1 MHFKTILKCFFTA
14 GFTVMMLSFACLQVS
29 AGDGHITGFPINPP
43 LPVKGKVIDKA
54 TGKPVAGATVAVRGS
69 SKGVYTDD
77 EGRFSLTLT
86 ANKGILTI
94 SSVGYVTTEQVVDD
108 NVNDV
113 VISLV
118 SSQKDMEEVVVTA
131 LGIQR
136 TAKSL
141 TYSTQRISGEQI
153 NQIRDAN
160 FANTLSGKVAG
171 LTITPSANGPG
182 GATRIL
188 LRGNRSIQGTNN
200 ALIVVDGVAIDNSTV
215 QRQVRNDAGDDNGG
229 QSGSDGISSISPDD
243 IETINVLKGAAGA
256 ALYGSSAANRVGIT
270 TTKKG
275 KVGTDSAAVNSGA
288 TIDQA
293 MVFPRLQNEYGQGA
307 GGNFSSNTGNSWG
320 PRITGQQITDWTGK
334 TVTLQ
339 AYSNNVK
346 DFFQDAFSTNNAIS
360 VNGGTEK
367 IQTYLSAANTYANGI
382 VPTNNLNRNTFN
394 ARVTYNITDRL
405 TADVKLTYILQ
416 NIRNKPGVGG
426 DGQVAGNVFRI
437 PRSVNLND
445 LKNYKT
451 VDASGVETP
460 TYWTNTDPVYMNP
473 YWTVYNT
480 HVDENRS
487 RVIGQASLKYMLTN
501 WLNIQGRVSSDSYY
515 DFITKKY
522 ANNTVNS
529 ARNPGGQYSEEND
542 FVAERNVD
550 FLLNGTNSIS
560 RDLKVTYNVGGSLLS
575 RQSRQRVNIASGLG
589 INNKFD
595 LSFATTLGVNTAA
608 TKRQLNSVYE
618 TAQFAFKNYLFL
630 DVTARNDWSSTLP
643 EPFSYFYPSIG
654 LSAILSDMLK
664 MPSWISFGKL
674 SASVTKVGNDA
685 DPYLLSQ
692 TYSYTRG
699 AYGGY
704 IGSNSTKSIGNLNP
718 ELTQSLEVGTEW
730 SFINS
735 RYGFAFTYYKTN
747 SKNQLLNVS
756 APASSGYSSLYVN
769 AGNIQNSGI
778 EVMLNAKVIASPN
791 FRWDI
796 GVNYALNE
804 NKVISLYPG
813 VSQLNLGSSANV
825 RTVRSVVQE
834 GGSYGDL
841 YGYKW
846 QQVNGQYVVNA
857 NGLPVVG
864 ATIQYIGNANNKY
877 TAGITNAFTYK
888 NWVLSALVD
897 GKFGGAVASGSA
909 ANLAYAGTGDFTTK
923 YRDAGSWTLPAV
935 MADGSK
941 NTVAIN
947 AEKFWQGVAQGDYS
961 YADFFTYDATNVRL
975 RELSLG
981 YDFKLLPGVLKMARI
996 SFVARNIFFIYRGS
1010 TLLDIPGIGKR
1021 KMDFDPETSFGNS
1034 NYQGIQ
1040 YYNLPSTRSMGLN
1053 LKLSF

>member
-256 ALYGSSAANRVGIT
+256 ALYGSRAANRVGIT